1 MSFPTRSL
9 LLKNC
14 SLSNQG
20 VHLLRSAR
28 DPRNWE
34 QWAFSGSIMN
44 TSAWTVSWVNSKDK
58 PSAPHSHPRNHT
70 HNHFPINILQL
81 NNLKHLHCNWGH
93 MGTTPRRVT
102 HKHSLF
108 TGVVSEQQRCSSQSR
123 AQSHFKTLRV
133 GCTTDTH
140 TTAENPVL
148 GREPCSIYT
157 KEGAIAIYTQTTEQF
172 TLVVSYTKVK
182 KKKKVPRQKT
192 TQISI
197 SFFLN

>member
-1 MSFPTRSL
+1 
-9 LLKNC
+9 
-14 SLSNQG
+14 
-20 VHLLRSAR
+20 
-28 DPRNWE
+28 
-34 QWAFSGSIMN
+34 
-44 TSAWTVSWVNSKDK
+44 
-58 PSAPHSHPRNHT
+58 
-70 HNHFPINILQL
+70 
-81 NNLKHLHCNWGH
+81 

-108 TGVVSEQQRCSSQSR
+108 TGVVSERQRCSSQSR

-182 KKKKVPRQKT
+182 KKKKSTPPKNNPDQY
-192 TQISI
+192 
-197 SFFLN
+197 FFFP

>member
-1 MSFPTRSL
+1 
-9 LLKNC
+9 
-14 SLSNQG
+14 
-20 VHLLRSAR
+20 
-28 DPRNWE
+28 
-34 QWAFSGSIMN
+34 
-44 TSAWTVSWVNSKDK
+44 
-58 PSAPHSHPRNHT
+58 
-70 HNHFPINILQL
+70 
-81 NNLKHLHCNWGH
+81 

-108 TGVVSEQQRCSSQSR
+108 TGVVSERQRCSSQSR

-133 GCTTDTH
+133 GCTTDPR

-148 GREPCSIYT
+148 GRAP
-157 KEGAIAIYTQTTEQF
+157 EGAIAIYTRTTEQF
-172 TLVVSYTKVK
+172 TLVVPYTKVK